1 MYGQNK
7 TKNRAVGTI
16 FKVSKVF
23 KNGQS
28 SREVVQSVIY
38 LIPPA
43 SQTPGS
49 ICYIIQC
56 QTSSDFFFPPFF
68 LYPCPHPSLSHS
80 RVLSASFLLKSLSFF
95 PSFGDLDQDNFY
107 KEAACYISRV
117 AWDALNS
124 VLRPMLMRGEKAM
137 GD

>member
-1 MYGQNK
+1 MGRISQKSSSWNYLQGVESFQEWIVESRGSLVCNLSDSPS
-7 TKNRAVGTI
+7 
-16 FKVSKVF
+16 VSDTRVHLLYHSMLDELRLF
-23 KNGQS
+23 LPS
-28 SREVVQSVIY
+28 
-38 LIPPA
+38 
-43 SQTPGS
+43 
-49 ICYIIQC
+49 
-56 QTSSDFFFPPFF
+56 FF